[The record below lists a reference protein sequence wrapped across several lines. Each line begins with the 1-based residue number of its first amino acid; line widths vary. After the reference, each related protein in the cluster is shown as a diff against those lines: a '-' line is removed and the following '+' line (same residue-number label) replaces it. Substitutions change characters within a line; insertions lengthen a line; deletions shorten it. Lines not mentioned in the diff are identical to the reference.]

1 MNAKLTSLISIITIT
16 LFLAA
21 CSPDG
26 PAEKFGETVDETV
39 DKIDP
44 SGPAE
49 KAGEMIDDAAEEIK
63 EEARQAKEKIED
75 SANN

>member
-1 MNAKLTSLISIITIT
+1 MNTKLASLISIFAIT

-39 DKIDP
+39 DKINP

-49 KAGEMIDDAAEEIK
+49 KAGEMIDDTAEEIK

-75 SANN
+75 AANH